1 MTEDLRAQYAT
12 DDNLQARIALHAA
25 FSIDP
30 HWCEWL
36 FDREAPGRAPA
47 SSTSVAGWGPSGEP
61 TASEST
67 RPGRSHLPTSRRN
80 DRGGTP
86 RARRTRGLRRRGCA
100 GTAIPGRLR
109 SSGPLLPARRPSRSR
124 SARTRSS
131 TRVPAR
137 SRQPPRTR
145 RLLQARL
152 GITAP
157 VDTGWLHG
165 RIAFGEPSSLDEG

>member
-12 DDNLQARIALHAA
+12 DDNLQARIALHASA
-25 FSIDP
+25 VRNRRQPASPD
-30 HWCEWL
+30 
-36 FDREAPGRAPA
+36 RAPRGLLDQP
-47 SSTSVAGWGPSGEP
+47 TLVAGRGPSGEP

-67 RPGRSHLPTSRRN
+67 RPVARTCRLLAGN
-80 DRGGTP
+80 DRRGTP

-124 SARTRSS
+124 SAPTRSS

-137 SRQPPRTR
+137 SRQLPRTR